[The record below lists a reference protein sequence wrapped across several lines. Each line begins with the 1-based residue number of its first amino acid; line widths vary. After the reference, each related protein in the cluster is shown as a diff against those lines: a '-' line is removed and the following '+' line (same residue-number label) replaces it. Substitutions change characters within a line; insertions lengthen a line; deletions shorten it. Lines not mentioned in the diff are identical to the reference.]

1 METLLFSQDFKLLGL
16 LMGTTTTGLYL
27 FICSYSFVCLFSVED
42 FIYLFVCLFSVE
54 KNAGFKTPKMSMIDS
69 RCSK

>member
-16 LMGTTTTGLYL
+16 LMGTTTTGVYL
-27 FICSYSFVCLFSVED
+27 FICSYAFVYLVLD

-54 KNAGFKTPKMSMIDS
+54 KKQDLKLQK
-69 RCSK
+69 CQ

>member
-27 FICSYSFVCLFSVED
+27 FICSYSFVYLFSVGL
-42 FIYLFVCLFSVE
+42 YLLVCLFSVE
-54 KNAGFKTPKMSMIDS
+54 KKQDLKLQKFQ
-69 RCSK
+69 

>member
-27 FICSYSFVCLFSVED
+27 FICSYSFVYLFSVGL
-42 FIYLFVCLFSVE
+42 YLLVCLL
-54 KNAGFKTPKMSMIDS
+54 I
-69 RCSK
+69 